1 MGKRFLTEGKLRYES
16 GRMGDAAPRRLR
28 WHRLHGVSSE
38 VKGGING
45 RLIRNRSCLRAA
57 FLLGCL
63 GWRPSFLE
71 RRHPRCLG
79 LATKRTLRSRPVMA
93 ALGVPAQPVDATQA
107 LNLSAGVSNCKVSRG
122 RSLS

>member
-1 MGKRFLTEGKLRYES
+1 
-16 GRMGDAAPRRLR
+16 MGDAAPRRLR

-57 FLLGCL
+57 FLLGRL

-79 LATKRTLRSRPVMA
+79 LADSVEKHLKCRSIYFQQMDPTSGNRRPM
-93 ALGVPAQPVDATQA
+93 
-107 LNLSAGVSNCKVSRG
+107 
-122 RSLS
+122 